1 MISEFHKNF
10 ETSVWK
16 DTDMYI
22 GMYIGPLGEG
32 FGDKV
37 RILIHMIFIIYYQLD
52 RVRVQKRV

>member
-1 MISEFHKNF
+1 
-10 ETSVWK
+10 
-16 DTDMYI
+16 MYI